1 LIHLSQV
8 FPTPYDLTPWS
19 TNITP
24 ALEDAGATLLK
35 LPQHQAAK
43 KHHTSLAA
51 MKTSMQSMQSSV
63 SSGFRFTTSAEVKA
77 LFPTSAP
84 RKDAAPGEIG
94 LAMLEDGR
102 AATFKPEQKVLG
114 KGSPLTTRTASLLYL
129 ACRAASGSRFT
140 PSSAIEALFPA
151 GAPICMAICEGAFHE
166 FLLTL
171 GCDVLH
177 PES

>member
-1 LIHLSQV
+1 MAPRIPS
-8 FPTPYDLTPWS
+8 
-19 TNITP
+19 P

-35 LPQHQAAK
+35 L
-43 KHHTSLAA
+43 
-51 MKTSMQSMQSSV
+51 
-63 SSGFRFTTSAEVKA
+63 

-84 RKDAAPGEIG
+84 RKDAAPAEIG

-102 AATFKPEQKVLG
+102 AATFK
-114 KGSPLTTRTASLLYL
+114 
-129 ACRAASGSRFT
+129 
-140 PSSAIEALFPA
+140 LFPA

-177 PES
+177 PESSLLEAQRRQYKLLSIAALSWLL